1 MRALFISDL
10 HLSDSDPVTHA
21 KFLAFARGPARAA
34 NRLYILGDLFHH
46 WLGDGQI
53 RHDTYAAEVVRE
65 LRAVSASGCEIA
77 LLVGN
82 RDFMIGQEFC
92 TAIGARFLDGPT
104 REMIDGRE
112 FLLLHGD
119 ELCTDDIGYQKARK
133 ILRHPFFKP
142 AVAPLPY
149 FLRIRIA
156 QYLRRKSA
164 SHKRTLSTQIMDVTE
179 NAVAEMFRREY
190 PYASGGRSYLHPH
203 GACRLARGKSMH
215 GVGRRRVT
223 HAILSLIRRNTCGA
237 KWPVSGQYLQKNE
250 NILCANRRRYWVYA
264 ATPL

>member
-10 HLSDSDPVTHA
+10 HLSESDPVTHA

-53 RHDTYAAEVVRE
+53 RHDPYAAEVVSE

-133 ILRHPFFKP
+133 ILRHPLFKP
-142 AVAPLPY
+142 TVAPLPY

-156 QYLRRKSA
+156 QFLRRKSA

-179 NAVAEMFRREY
+179 QAVAELFRKE
-190 PYASGGRSYLHPH
+190 GIQNMIH
-203 GACRLARGKSMH
+203 GHTHRPNTHTHLVDGHACTRTVLADWQEGNPCMVWDDGALR
-215 GVGRRRVT
+215 T
-223 HAILSLIRRNTCGA
+223 QIL
-237 KWPVSGQYLQKNE
+237 V
-250 NILCANRRRYWVYA
+250 
-264 ATPL
+264 